1 MSVVRKNYHFI
12 LFASVLCGCSL
23 LPTEQTGR
31 YDQHTDS
38 APENSQ
44 QYSDKDFAQNATP
57 RYEPYRTLNSKP
69 YTVLGKSYLPLF
81 TGKGYEA
88 IGEASWY
95 GQKFHGHLTSNGEVY
110 DMFAMTAAHKTLPL
124 PSYVKVTNL
133 ANEKTVIVRVNDR
146 GPFHG
151 NRIID
156 LSFAAAK
163 KIGTYNSGVSKVK
176 IEVIHVS
183 EENLYSV
190 GKGPT
195 LTFSQYMGIDDVV
208 TPNESSSDQSSSNGN
223 EQWFVQ
229 VFASLDKTKIQG
241 LARVLSSLYQV
252 QANPRSDSGIHKL
265 HLGPFKKKDNAER
278 LLEEVKDSG
287 YPNAYIISE

>member
-1 MSVVRKNYHFI
+1 MNAMHNITIATLLLSS
-12 LFASVLCGCSL
+12 LLCGCSL
-23 LPTEQTGR
+23 LPPENSGR
-31 YDQHTDS
+31 YSQRNDS
-38 APENSQ
+38 APINSEE
-44 QYSDKDFAQNATP
+44 YNAKHFTQNATP
-57 RYEPYRTLNSKP
+57 RYEPYRTLNSRP

-95 GQKFHGHLTSNGEVY
+95 GQKFHGHQTSNGEVY

-133 ANEKTVIVRVNDR
+133 ANNKTVIVRVNDR

-163 KIGTYNSGVSKVK
+163 KIGTYDHGVSKVK
-176 IEVIHVS
+176 LEVIHVS
-183 EENLYSV
+183 EDNLYTV

-195 LTFSQYMGIDDVV
+195 LTFSQYIGIDDIVS
-208 TPNESSSDQSSSNGN
+208 PKEDQLVEK
-223 EQWFVQ
+223 EQWFIQ
-229 VFASLDKTKIQG
+229 VFASSDKTKIDT
-241 LARVLSSLYQV
+241 LAKVLTTLYQV
-252 QANPRSDSGIHKL
+252 QANPSDDSGIYKL
-265 HLGPFKKKDNAER
+265 HLGPFEEKEQAER
-278 LLEEVKDSG
+278 LLNDVKVNG
-287 YPNAYIISE
+287 YPSAYIISG

>member
-1 MSVVRKNYHFI
+1 MSVVRRSYHFI
-12 LFASVLCGCSL
+12 LFGIVLCGCSL

-31 YDQHTDS
+31 YKQHIDS
-38 APENSQ
+38 APVNSQ
-44 QYSDKDFAQNATP
+44 QYSDKDFAKNATP

-133 ANEKTVIVRVNDR
+133 ANNKTVIVRVNDR

-163 KIGTYNSGVSKVK
+163 KIGTYDNGVSKVK

-183 EENLYSV
+183 EDNLYTV

-195 LTFSQYMGIDDVV
+195 LTFSQYMGIDDVD
-208 TPNESSSDQSSSNGN
+208 TPNEGSSSNN
-223 EQWFVQ
+223 KQWFIQ
-229 VFASLDKTKIQG
+229 VFASSDKAKIKR
-241 LARVLSSLYQV
+241 LARVIASLYQV
-252 QANPRSDSGIHKL
+252 QANPSSHSGVHKL
-265 HLGPFKKKDNAER
+265 HLGPFEKKDHAER
-278 LLEEVKDSG
+278 LLEEVKDNG